1 MTTREATRARARLG
15 PISIPCSAC
24 RLDCTI
30 PRSVALVDDR
40 DDAPPGVPD
49 PDDRHCPS
57 CGTLMRPVGL
67 PSGEIVARCPEC
79 RQIAI

>member
-1 MTTREATRARARLG
+1 
-15 PISIPCSAC
+15 
-24 RLDCTI
+24 
-30 PRSVALVDDR
+30 VDDR